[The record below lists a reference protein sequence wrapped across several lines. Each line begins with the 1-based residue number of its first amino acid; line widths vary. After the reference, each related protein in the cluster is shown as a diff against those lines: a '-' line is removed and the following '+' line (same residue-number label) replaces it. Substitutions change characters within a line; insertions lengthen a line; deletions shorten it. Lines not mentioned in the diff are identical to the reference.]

1 MIPRNE
7 YLNQLIKW
15 KEEKVIKV
23 VTGIRR
29 CGKSTLLS
37 LFQEHLKD
45 NGINKDQIIAINF
58 EDLAYENLLDYK
70 NLYQYI
76 VDRLCKDKWTY
87 IFLDEIQN
95 VKEFQKAVDSLYIK
109 DNVDIY
115 ITGSNACMLSG
126 ELATLLSGRY
136 IEISMLPFSFKEY
149 LSCTNKN
156 KEDAFIDYMNNGG
169 FPFCASQSDKT
180 KINQYL
186 EGIYNTVIV
195 KDIELRQNK
204 KNDTKLI
211 DIALVKTISK
221 YLANVI
227 GNQVT
232 VKKITNYLISN
243 SRKVSDH
250 TVSDYI
256 MALLE
261 TFMFYSVERYDM
273 QGKEVLKTNKKYYI
287 VDTGLRNTLVSKKSL
302 DLGFVLEN
310 IVFLELKRR
319 GYQVY
324 VGKSYN
330 KEIDFIADRNGKIE
344 YFQISVDLKDEDTF
358 NREISAF
365 DKIKD
370 NYQKT
375 ILTLD
380 KYSVGNY
387 NGVLVVNVIDW
398 LLDDK

>member
-37 LFQEHLKD
+37 LFKEHLKD

-204 KNDTKLI
+204 KNDNKLV

-221 YLANVI
+221 YLADVI

-261 TFMFYSVERYDM
+261 TFMFYPVERYDM

>member
-204 KNDTKLI
+204 KNDNKLV

-221 YLANVI
+221 YLADVI

-261 TFMFYSVERYDM
+261 TFMFYPVERYDM

>member
-115 ITGSNACMLSG
+115 ITGANACMLSG

-204 KNDTKLI
+204 KNDNKLV

-221 YLANVI
+221 YLADVI

-261 TFMFYSVERYDM
+261 TFMFYPVERYDM